1 MLKAHFVEL
10 CRTIRDLGSG
20 AAAEIADRRVAP
32 DDSRCGC
39 CTLRSRFDQPC
50 SAVAGGGSGG
60 WPGWDAAGEPRATG
74 AAGVGYDPPAMFE
87 LGNNLR
93 EARQRR
99 RIDLVIAEQD
109 TKIRSKYLAALETE
123 DFDVLPG
130 PVFVRGFLRT
140 YSRYLGL
147 DPQLFIDEYNAR
159 FGRFEEVEEPG
170 SPSLGRP
177 GLAQER
183 ANRGRRTMRGFVIAS
198 LVALALIAWLGLRQ
212 EQAPV
217 VETTEPQRAQ
227 PVTPEPTETAS
238 PEPDAL
244 DLAAKTASRTEPLRA
259 ADAVRATRAD
269 ATRDAETATST
280 PTR

>member
-1 MLKAHFVEL
+1 
-10 CRTIRDLGSG
+10 
-20 AAAEIADRRVAP
+20 
-32 DDSRCGC
+32 
-39 CTLRSRFDQPC
+39 
-50 SAVAGGGSGG
+50 
-60 WPGWDAAGEPRATG
+60 
-74 AAGVGYDPPAMFE
+74 MFE

-159 FGRFEEVEEPG
+159 FGRFEEVDEHS
-170 SPSLGRP
+170 SPALGRP

-183 ANRGRRTMRGFVIAS
+183 EHRGRRTMRAILVLS
-198 LVALALIAWLGLRQ
+198 LVAVALLAWLGLR
-212 EQAPV
+212 EEPS
-217 VETTEPQRAQ
+217 TTARTPDPMPTQ
-227 PVTPEPTETAS
+227 PVEPDPATAAAS
-238 PEPDAL
+238 PGALKSASDA
-244 DLAAKTASRTEPLRA
+244 AAKTP
-259 ADAVRATRAD
+259 AVATPSTARD
-269 ATRDAETATST
+269 PKRSTTGATTT
-280 PTR
+280 PAR